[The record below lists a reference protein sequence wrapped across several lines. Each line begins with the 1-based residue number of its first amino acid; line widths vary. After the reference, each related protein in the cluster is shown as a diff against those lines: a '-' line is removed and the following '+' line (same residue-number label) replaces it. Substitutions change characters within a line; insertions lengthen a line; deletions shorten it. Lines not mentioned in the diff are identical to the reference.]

1 MFEEDPIL
9 RPARALE
16 DMSLE
21 ELAARIVSLEVEIT
35 RCQAEIEK
43 KEAVKKAAQGVFGGD

>member
-9 RPARALE
+9 KPARALE